1 MKGNDIMPEHDNTT
15 ALPDPNLIGDEP
27 KQSSSLP
34 ENDDQSVELAA
45 EDTVSPSANTTE
57 VLAPKDIEVPA
68 QTESRQ
74 GSGAVPARQSVP
86 LSVSA
91 GDPKAFGASLDDI
104 ATGRVTVR
112 FDV

>member
-1 MKGNDIMPEHDNTT
+1 MPEHDNTT

-34 ENDDQSVELAA
+34 ESDDQSVELAA

-57 VLAPKDIEVPA
+57 VSAPKDVEAPA

-74 GSGAVPARQSVP
+74 GSGAVPITWGGMWSQFEDTPHFEIPIR
-86 LSVSA
+86 
-91 GDPKAFGASLDDI
+91 GH
-104 ATGRVTVR
+104 
-112 FDV
+112 